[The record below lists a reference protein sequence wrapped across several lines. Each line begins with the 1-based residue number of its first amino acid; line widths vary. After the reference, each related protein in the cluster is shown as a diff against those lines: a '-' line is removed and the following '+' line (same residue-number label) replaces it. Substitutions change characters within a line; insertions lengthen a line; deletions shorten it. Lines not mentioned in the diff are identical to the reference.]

1 MPIYEYRCEKCAH
14 EYEKRQGFEARPV
27 QKCPECGGKARR
39 VIRATPIVFKGSGFY
54 VTDSREPEKVATGSK
69 DESAGAT
76 KDGAA
81 GATKDGAAGASK
93 DGVDSASKSGAESAP
108 KKAAAGSSKE
118 TAGSASKDGAGKSAK
133 PASTS

>member
-39 VIRATPIVFKGSGFY
+39 VIHAAPIVFKGSGFY
-54 VTDSREPEKVATGSK
+54 VTDSREPEKAAAGSK
-69 DESAGAT
+69 DGTADAS

-81 GATKDGAAGASK
+81 SASK
-93 DGVDSASKSGAESAP
+93 DGADSASKSGADSGS
-108 KKAAAGSSKE
+108 KKEAAGSSKT

-133 PASTS
+133 PASKS

>member
-39 VIRATPIVFKGSGFY
+39 VIRAASIVFKGSGFY

-81 GATKDGAAGASK
+81 GASKDGA
-93 DGVDSASKSGAESAP
+93 DSASKSGAESAP

>member
-39 VIRATPIVFKGSGFY
+39 VIRAASIVFKGSGFY
-54 VTDSREPEKVATGSK
+54 VTDSREPEKVAAGSK
-69 DESAGAT
+69 DETA
-76 KDGAA
+76 D
-81 GATKDGAAGASK
+81 ASK
-93 DGVDSASKSGAESAP
+93 DGAGSASKDGADSASKSGAKSAS
-108 KKAAAGSSKE
+108 KEGAAGSSKKSD
-118 TAGSASKDGAGKSAK
+118 GSASKDGAGKSAE

>member
-39 VIRATPIVFKGSGFY
+39 VIRAASIVFKGSGFY
-54 VTDSREPEKVATGSK
+54 VTDSREPEKVAAGSN
-69 DESAGAT
+69 DET
-76 KDGAA
+76 
-81 GATKDGAAGASK
+81 AGASK
-93 DGVDSASKSGAESAP
+93 DGADSASKDGADGASKTGAKSAS
-108 KKAAAGSSKE
+108 KDAAAGSSKK
-118 TAGSASKDGAGKSAK
+118 AGGSASKDGAGKSAE